1 MGGRYSFTS
10 HHAFT
15 MCQALCLEIQT
26 TTSKVSSCLM
36 LTFSS
41 KVFQDAKSPRARITK
56 LGLKIALAANH
67 VKI

>member
-1 MGGRYSFTS
+1 MGGRYSFNS

-15 MCQALCLEIQT
+15 MCQALCLEIQN

-36 LTFSS
+36 LTFLS
-41 KVFQDAKSPRARITK
+41 KMFQDAKSPRARTAK
-56 LGLKIALAANH
+56 LGLKIAFAANY